1 MTTLYQARPT
11 TYNGIQMRSRLEA
24 AAAANLDREGV
35 RWTYEPRCF
44 ASGSTQYLPDFEV
57 SYPAEW
63 AGYLEVKPTPF
74 LRDWSAVLDM
84 LARMEVI
91 WASEPRACLHLWIG
105 DGADGVFTG
114 CAQLIGW
121 RPDVWTI
128 RLPQVDAWLRLNL

>member
-63 AGYLEVKPTPF
+63 AGYLEVKPTPSYGTGALCWTCWPGWKSSGPVSLGPAF
-74 LRDWSAVLDM
+74 IYGSGTG
-84 LARMEVI
+84 
-91 WASEPRACLHLWIG
+91 PTACSP
-105 DGADGVFTG
+105 GA
-114 CAQLIGW
+114 
-121 RPDVWTI
+121 P
-128 RLPQVDAWLRLNL
+128 NS